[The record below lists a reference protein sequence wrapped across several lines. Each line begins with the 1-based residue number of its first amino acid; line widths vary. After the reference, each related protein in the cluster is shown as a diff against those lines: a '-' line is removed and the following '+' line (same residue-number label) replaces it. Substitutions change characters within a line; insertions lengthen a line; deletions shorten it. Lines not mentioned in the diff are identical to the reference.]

1 MKTKHSYT
9 YTGKNRG
16 HLKKASCLRLCL
28 STLYLLHTYSHT
40 HLCTDYFIVHLS
52 YIHSIPNKKKIYT
65 FDPSDIIVHW
75 IYTNSHI
82 NGICSFHILLYNNMH
97 AYVLLYSHKSL
108 LVWPMVSIME
118 RSKYLWAVNFITHSL
133 DLVNT

>member
-52 YIHSIPNKKKIYT
+52 YIHSIPNKKKY
-65 FDPSDIIVHW
+65 
-75 IYTNSHI
+75 
-82 NGICSFHILLYNNMH
+82 ILLIHQTSLYIEYTLIRILMAFVHFTSYYIITCMH
-97 AYVLLYSHKSL
+97 MCCSTLISRYWYDLW
-108 LVWPMVSIME
+108 LVFWKDQSICE
-118 RSKYLWAVNFITHSL
+118 QLIL
-133 DLVNT
+133 